1 MIVTYWHGECG
12 KQGMK
17 KRCRI
22 RMINTE
28 INTKTNGVELFL
40 FITAKGFY
48 IFIMKKGT
56 DDTITTLGIF
66 VVSDIY
72 KKNIWCGT
80 YIQWNITQP

>member
-1 MIVTYWHGECG
+1 MWKARYEEMMQT
-12 KQGMK
+12 
-17 KRCRI
+17 

-40 FITAKGFY
+40 FITTKWFY

-66 VVSDIY
+66 VVFDIY
-72 KKNIWCGT
+72 I
-80 YIQWNITQP
+80 